1 MRLGAATRRT
11 PAIPLCTCHLRGLAS
26 GVKATRLE
34 AFSDGVIA
42 IIITIMVL
50 ELKAPHDAA
59 PVALKQ
65 VLPVFLSYVLSF
77 VIVAIYWV
85 NHHHLIH
92 LAQKVDGK
100 ILWANINLLFWMSLI
115 PWVTAYLGHNFANS
129 LAVGL
134 YALVATVCGASFYL
148 LRASISC
155 HHRGDERLHALHCR
169 MGRKNLL
176 ALAIY
181 SSAIPLAWVSIP
193 LSLLLVALPAIMY
206 FMPDRQLEA
215 LQDLDT
221 HHH

>member
-1 MRLGAATRRT
+1 M
-11 PAIPLCTCHLRGLAS
+11 
-26 GVKATRLE
+26 KATRLE

-50 ELKAPHDAA
+50 ELKAPHDIG
-59 PVALKQ
+59 VGGLKR

-77 VIVAIYWV
+77 IIVAIYWV

-115 PWVTAYLGHNFANS
+115 PWATAYLGSNYKDS
-129 LAVGL
+129 LAVAL
-134 YALVATVCGASFYL
+134 YAVVAAACGASFYL
-148 LRASISC
+148 LRSAISC
-155 HHRGDERLHALHCR
+155 HHRGNENLHALHCR

-181 SSAIPLAWVSIP
+181 ITAIPMAWVSVP
-193 LSLLLVALPAIMY
+193 VDLLLISLPAIMY
-206 FMPDRQLEA
+206 FMPDRRLEM
-215 LQDLDT
+215 LQDAET
-221 HHH
+221 H